1 MPLMLVT
8 GHIRW
13 RCVDLSSMPKSRS
26 WNIKVHTQ
34 LERRNGW
41 VVIAFAN
48 SAEVL
53 GLKTQFK
60 YSFLKF
66 SLFTHAEVNGY
77 PTLFRAGEG
86 RDGEKEDWNS
96 TSVILLPSWFSTSH
110 FPMDTLHLFTQ
121 LIRIQGSNSFQIGVF
136 NFLFISTIRVRG
148 CTTIW
153 YLTHAS
159 FVAVHLRFSWSR
171 NHRRLSTWLLFN

>member
-66 SLFTHAEVNGY
+66 SLLTHAEVNGY

-86 RDGEKEDWNS
+86 RDSEKEDWNS
-96 TSVILLPSWFSTSH
+96 TSVIPLPCWLSTSH

-121 LIRIQGSNSFQIGVF
+121 LIRIQGSNSSGDWCLQFPLYF
-136 NFLFISTIRVRG
+136 HDSSKRLH
-148 CTTIW
+148 
-153 YLTHAS
+153 Y
-159 FVAVHLRFSWSR
+159 HLVPDPRIL
-171 NHRRLSTWLLFN
+171 RRSPFAL